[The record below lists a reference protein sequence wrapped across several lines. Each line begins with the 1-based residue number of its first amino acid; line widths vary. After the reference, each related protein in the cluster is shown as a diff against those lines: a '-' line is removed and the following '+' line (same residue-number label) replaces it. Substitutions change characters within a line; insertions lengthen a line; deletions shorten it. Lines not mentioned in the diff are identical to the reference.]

1 MKGSEGTVGLQGP
14 ASQGAAIPTGF
25 HPPVHQAP
33 CSERSLLQDQ
43 TWAAAPHAARS
54 LSAAPPLSLETGSPA
69 TSSSALP
76 GRLRPW
82 RTVLWLAW
90 WAPGTDRM
98 GDLLL
103 LCFSVTCCTIREKGA
118 QPEGRIPDEP

>member
-1 MKGSEGTVGLQGP
+1 MKGSEGMVRLQGS

-33 CSERSLLQDQ
+33 RSERSLLQDQ
-43 TWAAAPHAARS
+43 TRAAALHAAWS
-54 LSAAPPLSLETGSPA
+54 LSAAPPLSLETGPPA

-76 GRLRPW
+76 GQLRPW
-82 RTVLWLAW
+82 RTALWLARR
-90 WAPGTDRM
+90 ALGTDRM

-103 LCFSVTCCTIREKGA
+103 LCFSVTCCTIRERGA